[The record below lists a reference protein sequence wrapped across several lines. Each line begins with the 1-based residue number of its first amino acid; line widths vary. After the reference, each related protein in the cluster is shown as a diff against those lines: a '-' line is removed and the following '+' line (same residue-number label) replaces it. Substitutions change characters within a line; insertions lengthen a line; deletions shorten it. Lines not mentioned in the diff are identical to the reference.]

1 LTLGDATTAITVL
14 EVWGRMDVF
23 VSGISVSA
31 CFTDQRRY
39 VTILIRTTKVDWLVA
54 APTDEQKLT
63 RDAHLAICSTSRV
76 YLVTIH
82 GPAAGGD
89 GDHVQLAAA
98 IRLEPGCGGRR
109 GCDSTPC

>member
-1 LTLGDATTAITVL
+1 
-14 EVWGRMDVF
+14 MDVF

-39 VTILIRTTKVDWLVA
+39 VTILMMITEVVWLVA

-63 RDAHLAICSTSRV
+63 RDAHVAICSTSGV

-89 GDHVQLAAA
+89 GDYV
-98 IRLEPGCGGRR
+98 
-109 GCDSTPC
+109 